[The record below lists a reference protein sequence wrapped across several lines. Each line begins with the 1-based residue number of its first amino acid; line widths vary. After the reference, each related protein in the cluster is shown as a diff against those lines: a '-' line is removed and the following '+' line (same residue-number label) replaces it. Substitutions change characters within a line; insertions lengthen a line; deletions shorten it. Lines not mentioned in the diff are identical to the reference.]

1 MSQDRVISDRFAAL
15 ATAMHDEPSV
25 AETLESVLTSARYAV
40 ACRHAGVMLVHGGN
54 RVEVAAVAEPRLEQ
68 VDRIQVESGR
78 GPGLEA
84 LAQDRPVLVADTHT
98 ESRWPRWAEVVRTL
112 GVRSLLAVPLATAVT
127 AVGTLNLY
135 DPEPNRFDQDD
146 VAIARIFARHAAVA
160 LASARNLEN
169 VWLAVDARKIVGQAQ
184 GILMER
190 YGITADQALSV
201 LMRYSRDTNTKLR
214 CVAETV
220 IRDRVVPAP
229 APGPHDP
236 DSDG

>member
-54 RVEVAAVAEPRLEQ
+54 RLEVAAVTEPLLEQ
-68 VDRIQVESGR
+68 VDRIQVESGQ
-78 GPGLEA
+78 GPDLEA
-84 LAQDRPVLVADTHT
+84 LAQDRPVLVADTHL
-98 ESRWPRWAEVVRTL
+98 ESRWPRWAEIVRTL
-112 GVRSLLAVPLATAVT
+112 GVRSLLAVPLATDVT
-127 AVGTLNLY
+127 TVGTLNLY
-135 DPEPNRFDQDD
+135 DPEPNRFDRDD

-190 YGITADQALSV
+190 YGLAADQALSV

-220 IRDRVVPAP
+220 IHNRVIPPPAP
-229 APGPHDP
+229 SPHDP
-236 DSDG
+236 YSGG

>member
-25 AETLESVLTSARYAV
+25 AQTLESVLTSARYAV

-54 RVEVAAVAEPRLEQ
+54 RVEVAAVSQAGLEQ
-68 VDRIQVESGR
+68 IDRIQVESGQ
-78 GPGLEA
+78 GPDLEA
-84 LAQDRPVLVADTHT
+84 LAQDRPVLVADTLH
-98 ESRWPRWAEVVRTL
+98 ESRWPRWAELVQGL
-112 GVRSLLAVPLATAVT
+112 DIRSLLAVPLATDLT
-127 AVGTLNLY
+127 TVGTLNLY
-135 DPEPNRFDQDD
+135 DPEPNRFDRDD

-190 YGITADQALSV
+190 YGLTADQALAV

-214 CVAETV
+214 RVAETV
-220 IRDRVVPAP
+220 IHERVIPAV
-229 APGPHDP
+229 AAGPHDP
-236 DSDG
+236 YPGG